1 MDKVSKT
8 VSINAPVEKVFAYM
22 EDPAHL
28 PDIWPSIMEISNIK
42 EEADG
47 KRTYDWVYKMGGMK
61 FNGQSE
67 TIEFIRNKRIV
78 VNNPKGIKSKFTW
91 DYEQE
96 GNGTRLDLQA
106 EYVVPV
112 PLLGKLAESAVTKHG
127 DEEAEALL
135 TKLKELMEA

>member
-1 MDKVSKT
+1 MNKVSKT

-28 PDIWPSIMEISNIK
+28 PDIWPSILEISNIK
-42 EEADG
+42 EEADS
-47 KRTYDWVYKMGGMK
+47 KKTYDWVYKMGGMK
-61 FNGQSE
+61 FNGKSE
-67 TIEFIRNKRIV
+67 TVEFIPNKRIV

-96 GNGTRLDLQA
+96 GSGTRLNFQA
-106 EYVVPV
+106 EYVIPV

-127 DEEAEALL
+127 DQEADELL
-135 TKLKELMEA
+135 ANLKAIMEA